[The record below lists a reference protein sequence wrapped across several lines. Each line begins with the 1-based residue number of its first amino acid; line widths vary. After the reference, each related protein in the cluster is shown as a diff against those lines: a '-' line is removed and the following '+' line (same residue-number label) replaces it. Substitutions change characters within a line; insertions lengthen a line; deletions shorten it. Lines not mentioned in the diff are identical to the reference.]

1 MSVSWTHLWTPRG
14 WGPATT
20 QAGASDPGIASPGGD
35 ALASPP
41 QVAFHCELSAWL
53 NSSRRPCSLSQADL
67 MPQKPFLAPALA
79 SVLEETPAPA
89 RLLRIAGLTE
99 PCVLLVWRLWGDM
112 GTLPGR
118 GDGL

>member
-1 MSVSWTHLWTPRG
+1 
-14 WGPATT
+14 
-20 QAGASDPGIASPGGD
+20 
-35 ALASPP
+35 
-41 QVAFHCELSAWL
+41 
-53 NSSRRPCSLSQADL
+53 